1 MNNIAHIIY
10 SSVIQLIIFILFFF
24 FFCAGNRTQGLMLVG
39 QDSAETVVTDFLHT
53 GKGRTCYTG
62 CLD

>member
-10 SSVIQLIIFILFFF
+10 SSVIQLIIFIPFF

-39 QDSAETVVTDFLHT
+39 QDSAETIVTDFLRT
-53 GKGRTCYTG
+53 GEGRTCYTG